1 MNINICFREKVD
13 STNLWAKQ
21 MARAG
26 APEGT
31 LAFAETQTAGRGR
44 RGRSWASPPGTA
56 IYMSL
61 VLRPAVQPEA
71 ASGLT
76 LVMGLSAAQGVQRV
90 LDGLARTAAAEARP
104 VCGRGQKAEACERG
118 RLAEARLACG
128 RGQKAEACEYRH
140 LEEARPTCGRGQ
152 SGEESGRG
160 RLAAAIGACGR
171 GQNEEAIGVCGSEQA
186 PGAGA
191 GGRRGG
197 VQPDGESNGLTAVD
211 GASGERL
218 RAEIKWPN
226 DVVLRGK
233 KICGILTEMSAGPDG
248 IAYVVVGIGI
258 NVNNRTF
265 PPELSDRATS
275 LALEAD
281 MPGDRSISRSQVRD
295 AVLDAFDKNYK
306 IFLEHGDL
314 SGLMDAYNGV
324 LANRDREVRVLDERE
339 PFGGIARG
347 INAQGELLVERE
359 PGKTEAVR
367 AGEVSVRGICGYV

>member
-1 MNINICFREKVD
+1 MKINICFREKVD

-61 VLRPAVQPEA
+61 VLRPAVRPEA

-76 LVMGLSAAQGVQRV
+76 LVMGLSAAQGVQRI
-90 LDGLARTAAAEARP
+90 LDELAGTAAAEARP
-104 VCGRGQKAEACERG
+104 VCGRGQSEEASGRGRLEEARPACGRGQKAEACERG
-118 RLAEARLACG
+118 RL
-128 RGQKAEACEYRH
+128 
-140 LEEARPTCGRGQ
+140 
-152 SGEESGRG
+152 
-160 RLAAAIGACGR
+160 
-171 GQNEEAIGVCGSEQA
+171 EEAIGVCGSEQA

-197 VQPDGESNGLTAVD
+197 VRPAGENGGSTAAD

-233 KICGILTEMSAGPDG
+233 KICGILTEMSAGPEG

-258 NVNNRTF
+258 NVNNRIF